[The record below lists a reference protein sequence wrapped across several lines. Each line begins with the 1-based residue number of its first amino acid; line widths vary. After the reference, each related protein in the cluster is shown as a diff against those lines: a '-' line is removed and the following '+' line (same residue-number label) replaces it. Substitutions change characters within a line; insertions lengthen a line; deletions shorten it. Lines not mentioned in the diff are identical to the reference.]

1 MIREAHSK
9 KNQYKYQQSIPVYK
23 SFRNVEHFW
32 NDVWG
37 FLTWHL
43 TLSLHTCFIVGLWQY
58 WFNSRPFKFH
68 FLQDCLF
75 LELWIQI
82 TSCYCL
88 HLSIHGNA
96 KISILLVY
104 IHFTQIKYASS
115 VTTNIFVANSIQ
127 GHGWNGR
134 KIGHSLHSLL
144 RLHNVAFYDNWIV
157 FIILDWIW
165 DMCCENL
172 NAITRSGLLKVEGIG
187 TELAVQSTRLNK
199 AL

>member
-144 RLHNVAFYDNWIV
+144 RLHNVAIWQLNYFHYLGLDLRHVLWKFKCYNSIWFTEGRRNW
-157 FIILDWIW
+157 DWIG
-165 DMCCENL
+165 CPVN
-172 NAITRSGLLKVEGIG
+172 K
-187 TELAVQSTRLNK
+187 TE
-199 AL
+199 